1 MFYPREHLVISQ
13 YWSAACRYDI
23 EWLIRLTDV
32 RLDQEEQWFVVS
44 KSLLE
49 IEFEN

>member
-1 MFYPREHLVISQ
+1 MFYSREQLVISQ

-23 EWLIRLTDV
+23 EWLIRLTDI
-32 RLDQEEQWFVVS
+32 RLDQEEQGFAVS

-49 IEFEN
+49 IEFKN